1 MIEDRVAERSALMLL
16 SNLVAE
22 VNFIPGILAR

>member
-1 MIEDRVAERSALMLL
+1 MIEDHVAERSALMLA

-22 VNFIPGILAR
+22 VGFIPGILAR